1 MKVLLLF
8 NKKRSLIFKGYSIL
22 LPCLIIRRNGWM
34 SRQLK
39 QGEAQKEKFISVLER
54 QWGKVKLFQ
63 VPFEGNHL
71 GRKQD

>member
-8 NKKRSLIFKGYSIL
+8 NKKRSLIFKDHSIL
-22 LPCLIIRRNGWM
+22 LTCLIIRRDGWM

-39 QGEAQKEKFISVLER
+39 QGETQKEEFISILER

-63 VPFEGNHL
+63 VPLEGNHL
-71 GRKQD
+71 GRKYD